1 MKVSYKKQAV
11 IFSAIIF
18 NCSST
23 LTKNS
28 SCGAIR
34 LPTLPQKPQWP
45 MATPL
50 NTVGNSSD
58 AYRNIVQKPL
68 TTTPLPIR
76 ANAVCVLPGKKN
88 LRKQYVQ

>member
-1 MKVSYKKQAV
+1 
-11 IFSAIIF
+11 
-18 NCSST
+18 
-23 LTKNS
+23 
-28 SCGAIR
+28 
-34 LPTLPQKPQWP
+34 

-68 TTTPLPIR
+68 TTTPLPMR
-76 ANAVCVLPGKKN
+76 ANAVRVLPGKKN

>member
-1 MKVSYKKQAV
+1 MRVSYKKHSV
-11 IFSAIIF
+11 NIFSAIIF
-18 NCSST
+18 NYTRSFT

-76 ANAVCVLPGKKN
+76 ANAV
-88 LRKQYVQ
+88 